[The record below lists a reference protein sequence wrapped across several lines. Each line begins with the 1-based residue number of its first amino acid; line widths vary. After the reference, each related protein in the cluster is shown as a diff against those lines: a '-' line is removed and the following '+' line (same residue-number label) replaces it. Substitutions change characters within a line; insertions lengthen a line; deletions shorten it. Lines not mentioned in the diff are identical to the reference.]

1 MTTSPGMYKRRTT
14 GAKRDPVKQWALP
27 DRVFFA
33 AGACHMLAYAFLE
46 IYPAAGFEPIWIRPG
61 VGHTGNHIA
70 LVRNELVFD
79 YHGFSVWSRYW
90 AHTLRRARQ
99 WWPGW
104 SADIVSIR
112 RDALVSRRKARE
124 YEGLWMKEPQEF
136 LFDPLMRARRYLQ
149 RFPAPPVVS
158 ARAE

>member
-1 MTTSPGMYKRRTT
+1 MYKRRTQ
-14 GAKRDPVKQWALP
+14 GAKRDPIKQWALP

-33 AGACHMLAYAFLE
+33 AGACHMLAYAFLDL
-46 IYPAAGFEPIWIRPG
+46 YPASAFEPIWIRPAS
-61 VGHTGNHIA
+61 GHTGNHIV

-90 AHTLRRARQ
+90 AHTTRRANQ
-99 WWPGW
+99 SWPGW

-112 RDALVSRRKARE
+112 QEALVSRRLART

-136 LFDPLMRARRYLQ
+136 LGDPLTRARRYLQ
-149 RFPAPPVVS
+149 RSPAPPVPGV
-158 ARAE
+158 RAG

>member
-1 MTTSPGMYKRRTT
+1 MRTSPGMYKRRTP
-14 GAKRDPVKQWALP
+14 GAKRDPIKQWALP

-33 AGACHMLAYAFLE
+33 AGACHMLDMPSSRPT
-46 IYPAAGFEPIWIRPG
+46 PAPASSRIRPG

-70 LVRNELVFD
+70 LVRNEFVFD

-90 AHTLRRARQ
+90 AHTMRRANQ

-104 SADIVSIR
+104 SADIVRIR
-112 RDALVSRRKARE
+112 RDALVSRRQARE

-136 LFDPLMRARRYLQ
+136 LFDPLTRVRRYLE
-149 RFPAPPVVS
+149 RFPGPPVVS